1 MTAFSWFD
9 PTTWPAMAPNALNQS
24 ILPGWSL
31 FTVNETNSS
40 DPATEQRVLAGNSYG
55 RQIGRMMDVMDE
67 LVKANPAVAKTDAGK
82 AFEAL
87 RQEVQSAKDNA
98 KAGRLKKLMD
108 DLKALKAKDPQAFK
122 NVIDSASQ

>member
-1 MTAFSWFD
+1 MPTFSLFD
-9 PTTWPAMAPNALNQS
+9 PTTWPSYAFNQS

-31 FTVNETNSS
+31 FTVNENNSS
-40 DPATEQRVLAGNSYG
+40 DPATEQRIVAGNSYG